1 MKVLKQVFSILM
13 VLIIAFSATA
23 CGSESN
29 ISQEVTQEESTTQKS
44 IVSEDTTYETL
55 LFDTS
60 FVHTLD
66 VTIADG
72 DWADL
77 LANPTEKTKYKVN
90 VTIDGETVEKVS
102 FATKGNS
109 SLSQVAND
117 PDSNRYSF
125 KINFGKHVD
134 GQTYYG
140 LNKMNLSNIY
150 ADATYMKDYI
160 SYEIFRQAG
169 VEAPLTSYVWLTING
184 EDQGLYLAIED
195 ISESYLDRVNEGE
208 GVLYKPEAEALDVV
222 DADVAQPAQ
231 GKAPMAPGGQP
242 PQGGMPPGQGGM
254 PNGGQMPMPPDAG
267 SEMPSMPEG
276 QMPGIPGDSTPPD
289 YQTFPDDAQMPSM
302 PQGGMQMP
310 GGMPNGSSSANG
322 ADLKYT
328 DDEISSYSD
337 IFDNNET
344 DADEEDQQQVI
355 LALKALSENED
366 LETYLDTEEIIRYFV
381 AHNFV
386 LNYDSYIGTMLHN
399 YYLYENDGRL
409 AMLPWDYNEGFGAFS
424 RGAGQST
431 STTLVNTGIDTP
443 LSGATE
449 ADRPMWNWIVSNDE
463 YLEQYHEIFSELIST
478 YFESGK
484 YAEDIDAVYDMIQ
497 PYVEKDPTA
506 LCTGDQFRTA
516 VSTLKSFCE
525 LRSESIRA
533 QLDGTLATA
542 TTAQTSE
549 SQIDASNISLN
560 DMSTKSGGSGH
571 MPGAIGGG
579 TP

>member
-1 MKVLKQVFSILM
+1 MQPASFLGTQQDFGNRVMPYSNSDYFLIVFKVWQLNFNILFHRIIGGTDMKVLKQVFSILM

-140 LNKMNLSNIY
+140 LNKLNLSNIY

-242 PQGGMPPGQGGM
+242 PQ
-254 PNGGQMPMPPDAG
+254 
-267 SEMPSMPEG
+267 
-276 QMPGIPGDSTPPD
+276 
-289 YQTFPDDAQMPSM
+289 
-302 PQGGMQMP
+302 

>member
-90 VTIDGETVEKVS
+90 VTIDGETVEKV
-102 FATKGNS
+102 F
-109 SLSQVAND
+109 
-117 PDSNRYSF
+117 
-125 KINFGKHVD
+125 NFGKYVD

-140 LNKMNLSNIY
+140 LNKLNLSNIY

-195 ISESYLDRVNEGE
+195 ISESFLDRVNEGE

-242 PQGGMPPGQGGM
+242 PQ
-254 PNGGQMPMPPDAG
+254 
-267 SEMPSMPEG
+267 
-276 QMPGIPGDSTPPD
+276 
-289 YQTFPDDAQMPSM
+289 
-302 PQGGMQMP
+302 
-310 GGMPNGSSSANG
+310 
-322 ADLKYT
+322 
-328 DDEISSYSD
+328 
-337 IFDNNET
+337 
-344 DADEEDQQQVI
+344 
-355 LALKALSENED
+355 
-366 LETYLDTEEIIRYFV
+366 
-381 AHNFV
+381 
-386 LNYDSYIGTMLHN
+386 
-399 YYLYENDGRL
+399 
-409 AMLPWDYNEGFGAFS
+409 
-424 RGAGQST
+424 
-431 STTLVNTGIDTP
+431 
-443 LSGATE
+443 
-449 ADRPMWNWIVSNDE
+449 
-463 YLEQYHEIFSELIST
+463 
-478 YFESGK
+478 
-484 YAEDIDAVYDMIQ
+484 
-497 PYVEKDPTA
+497 
-506 LCTGDQFRTA
+506 FR
-516 VSTLKSFCE
+516 
-525 LRSESIRA
+525 
-533 QLDGTLATA
+533 Q
-542 TTAQTSE
+542 
-549 SQIDASNISLN
+549 
-560 DMSTKSGGSGH
+560 
-571 MPGAIGGG
+571 
-579 TP
+579 